1 MKNWK
6 EGDRFKNPD
15 KSIGENKGKILT
27 LSLNGWAVIQY
38 NDGQCWETPTA
49 SLDKMEKDEMK
60 KNPRSKRRMKYY
72 AKDALKAFPNAGR
85 PIPERKDET

>member
-1 MKNWK
+1 MVGVPKLRILSPNLTGLSISQTGGEMKNWK

-38 NDGQCWETPTA
+38 DDGQCSETPSA
-49 SLDKMEKDEMK
+49 SLEKMEKDE
-60 KNPRSKRRMKYY
+60 
-72 AKDALKAFPNAGR
+72 
-85 PIPERKDET
+85 